1 LKKKLKRDET
11 DSEQLIQIKLLL
23 SACLNFYIDKYK
35 PFNNVFL
42 IAATFLDPWT
52 KDFEFSRNLCDT
64 KPYEL
69 IEKAKHFLIK
79 RDKEIN
85 PHTTK
90 KNSNEKKEHSIR
102 KKDKVDS
109 VEDEFNSF
117 CGRAKDVAE
126 EFDISTTNLEREI
139 EFYEAF
145 KLKIEMHRSE
155 FWRKNELK
163 MPRLSRLVRSVC
175 CGPPS
180 TVGDE
185 SIFSVGKDIVT
196 AKRNRLSDYKLEVL
210 TFLKKNLAKEFLF
223 LAFVSSV

>member
-1 LKKKLKRDET
+1 MTLMLSHSKLTSSRVLPTLCYLKKKLKRDET

-23 SACLNFYIDKYK
+23 SACLNFYTDKYK

-79 RDKEIN
+79 RDKDIN

-126 EFDISTTNLEREI
+126 EFDISSTNLEREI
-139 EFYEAF
+139 EFMRLLNLR
-145 KLKIEMHRSE
+145 LKCIDQSFGE
-155 FWRKNELK
+155 KTN
-163 MPRLSRLVRSVC
+163 
-175 CGPPS
+175 
-180 TVGDE
+180 
-185 SIFSVGKDIVT
+185 
-196 AKRNRLSDYKLEVL
+196 
-210 TFLKKNLAKEFLF
+210 
-223 LAFVSSV
+223 

>member
-1 LKKKLKRDET
+1 MCESGTTLLKKKLKRDET
-11 DSEQLIQIKLLL
+11 HSEQLIQIKLLL

-42 IAATFLDPWT
+42 IAETFLDPWT

-85 PHTTK
+85 PHTTN

-117 CGRAKDVAE
+117 CGRAKAVAE

-145 KLKIEMHRSE
+145 KL
-155 FWRKNELK
+155 LK
-163 MPRLSRLVRSVC
+163 ERNASIRVLEKKRIKDAK
-175 CGPPS
+175 
-180 TVGDE
+180 TIKVG
-185 SIFSVGKDIVT
+185 
-196 AKRNRLSDYKLEVL
+196 
-210 TFLKKNLAKEFLF
+210 
-223 LAFVSSV
+223 